1 MPETIEELNVY
12 LAACYSQPPYST
24 RDSET
29 TQQPQPLPKPI
40 PPHPLSPSAA
50 PPAKRQKSGTPRAPF
65 VDPPSG
71 SPEPSVFDVLN
82 IFRRRWFLHQDH
94 LIANVL
100 SATKD
105 DAGLL
110 DWIDFQ
116 PPFHSHLIR
125 KAMSLLPPLC
135 LVVKGK
141 RVIFVFVLEVLNEDS
156 HGSPGHNP
164 GPLAFFNVSKK
175 PSPSAPKKAAASHGV
190 SAPTPSVSHS
200 EAPLLGLRIGGKPTK
215 SRRGVKT
222 KKTLLEP
229 GLLHEAQVA
238 VWQAVGSQP
247 GHPLAESLYPPIGAS
262 QSLRP
267 DPTGPPKA
275 SGSGTVPPLSKSR
288 TPMPVPGP
296 AHGDEWFDEDRAGSV
311 SLSAVENLVETSHMI
326 QDLYECLPPLSL
338 LLSSSAMDLD
348 EQARTPPLTVP
359 LAFVSLGDYPWLL
372 RHPMPSSTVFLAQWC
387 FDGLKNGIP
396 VSALECLIWTET
408 APMTATEKRQV
419 PKKLRALRQAMAS
432 FALE

>member
-50 PPAKRQKSGTPRAPF
+50 PPAKRQKSGTPRAPS

-71 SPEPSVFDVLN
+71 SPEPSVFNVLN
-82 IFRRRWFLHQDH
+82 IFRCRWFLHQDH

-141 RVIFVFVLEVLNEDS
+141 RVIFVFVLEVLNKDS

-164 GPLAFFNVSKK
+164 GPLAFFNTSKK
-175 PSPSAPKKAAASHGV
+175 PSPSAPKKAAASSGV
-190 SAPTPSVSHS
+190 PAPAPPVSDSGVPH
-200 EAPLLGLRIGGKPTK
+200 LGLRVGGEPTK
-215 SRRGVKT
+215 PRARGVKT
-222 KKTLLEP
+222 KKTLREP
-229 GLLHEAQVA
+229 GLSREARVAIRAVVASNPLHPEA
-238 VWQAVGSQP
+238 
-247 GHPLAESLYPPIGAS
+247 ETLYPPVGAS
-262 QSLRP
+262 RLDNP
-267 DPTGPPKA
+267 I
-275 SGSGTVPPLSKSR
+275 
-288 TPMPVPGP
+288 P
-296 AHGDEWFDEDRAGSV
+296 ALLRAG
-311 SLSAVENLVETSHMI
+311 T
-326 QDLYECLPPLSL
+326 
-338 LLSSSAMDLD
+338 
-348 EQARTPPLTVP
+348 
-359 LAFVSLGDYPWLL
+359 
-372 RHPMPSSTVFLAQWC
+372 
-387 FDGLKNGIP
+387 
-396 VSALECLIWTET
+396 
-408 APMTATEKRQV
+408 
-419 PKKLRALRQAMAS
+419 
-432 FALE
+432 